1 LSSPIPPAAGAT
13 SRPFDVTHRSVLA
26 IAVPMTFAFLTT
38 PLLGLTDLA
47 VVGQFGDAAMI
58 GGLAVGAIV
67 FDFVFAMFYFLRLST
82 TGLVAQALGRDDRYE
97 EQAVFWR
104 AMLIAAGGGLAILLL
119 SPAIA
124 AAGLWLMAPDGAV
137 AEAARSYIALRI
149 LAAPFTLANYVLLGV
164 LLGRGESLR
173 GLLLQILIN
182 VTNIVFSILF
192 GLWLGYG
199 LEGVAI
205 GTVIG
210 EVIGAVAGTILI
222 VRRFDPAGRP
232 TMQAILDRAALAR
245 LVGLN
250 RDIFIR
256 TVALMT
262 AFALFTRTGA
272 QFGAVTLAAN
282 AILMNFFLIG
292 SYFLDGLA
300 TAAEQIVGR
309 AIGANFRPAFSRGV
323 RLTVL
328 WGFVMAAIF
337 AFVTALGGG
346 PLIDFMTTA
355 SDVRE
360 EARTYLVWAALSVLT
375 GVLAFQMDGVFIGAT
390 WSREM
395 RDMGLVGFVFFL
407 ALLWLVVPSTGNTG
421 LWIAFNAFLVARGIL
436 LLAILGR
443 KADATFAT

>member
-1 LSSPIPPAAGAT
+1 MTSPLPPVAGAP

-58 GGLAVGAIV
+58 GGLAIGAIV

-82 TGLVAQALGRDDRYE
+82 TGLVAQAIGRDDILE

-104 AMLIAAGGGLAILLL
+104 AMLIAVSGGLAILLL
-119 SPAIA
+119 SPLIA
-124 AAGLWLMAPDGAV
+124 ATGLWLMAPDGAV

-173 GLLLQILIN
+173 GLMLQILIN
-182 VTNIVFSILF
+182 VTNIVFSVLL

-205 GTVIG
+205 GTIIG
-210 EVIGAVAGTILI
+210 EIVGAVAGTILI

-232 TMQAILDRAALAR
+232 TRQAILDRPALAR
-245 LVGLN
+245 LFGLN

-337 AFVTALGGG
+337 ALVTAVGGG

-355 SDVRE
+355 PEVRE
-360 EARTYLVWAALSVLT
+360 EARAYLVWAALSILT

-395 RDMGLVGFVFFL
+395 RDMGLIGFGFFL

-421 LWIAFNAFLVARGIL
+421 LWLAFNAFLVARGVL